1 LQRFYLTLIIEG
13 SEPPVV
19 DDDFVRAIAPND
31 INKKETRM
39 IIYISPAVLNRLL
52 SLLPWLL
59 PLLLSGDALPFL

>member
-1 LQRFYLTLIIEG
+1 MES
-13 SEPPVV
+13 SELPIV

-39 IIYISPAVLNRLL
+39 LIYISPTVLNRLL

-59 PLLLSGDALPFL
+59 PLLLSEEVLPFL